1 MVAIGKSKAPKTR
14 KPHGRSQWKPLSSI
28 SIDKKGKRKRI
39 NDSNKNPNLIPLGK
53 NKILADRNKNK
64 EEVEEREKEEKNN
77 ESGGGE
83 ATFLISIAPVAQQL
97 DFFLDR
103 FQSANKIKL
112 SPLEL
117 DAYKDSCM
125 VKLAEGIPQDVD
137 NLSDHIKSVFG
148 PSWKE
153 VLTEEKLVEDAIDAG
168 SPALVI
174 VSTSAL
180 RSLEILRGLKS
191 FTKQCHPAKL
201 FAKHMKVEDQATSL
215 KSSRVNI
222 ASGTPSRINKLIN
235 MDALTLS
242 RTGIILLDMYRDVKG
257 YSLLTLP
264 QVSTEFWDL
273 YKSHFQQ
280 RLLQGEMKICLY
292 GAVPINEKRKKMAN
306 PINDN

>member
-117 DAYKDSCM
+117 DAYK
-125 VKLAEGIPQDVD
+125 G
-137 NLSDHIKSVFG
+137 
-148 PSWKE
+148 
-153 VLTEEKLVEDAIDAG
+153 
-168 SPALVI
+168 ALF
-174 VSTSAL
+174 L
-180 RSLEILRGLKS
+180 G
-191 FTKQCHPAKL
+191 F
-201 FAKHMKVEDQATSL
+201 
-215 KSSRVNI
+215 
-222 ASGTPSRINKLIN
+222 
-235 MDALTLS
+235 
-242 RTGIILLDMYRDVKG
+242 
-257 YSLLTLP
+257 
-264 QVSTEFWDL
+264 
-273 YKSHFQQ
+273 
-280 RLLQGEMKICLY
+280 
-292 GAVPINEKRKKMAN
+292 
-306 PINDN
+306 